1 MTITNLSGAGL
12 QSMMP
17 LLRLCLAL
25 LVSGLLVACG
35 GGGKSP
41 DSARDRAKPGEYLSI
56 VGSSTLSPFVTT
68 AAEYFRATTDFP
80 VPVIETTGTGGGLKI
95 FCQSNAFDSP
105 SIAMASRRITTG
117 ESEACRRNGVNGL
130 LELKFGYDGIVLINA
145 VGSTQFELTRRQ
157 LYLALAKDIPV
168 NGRLTEN
175 PKRYW
180 NEISP
185 NLPEQKIEV
194 FGPPPTSGTRD
205 AFVQLVLE
213 AGALT
218 FPDMAGL
225 SRSDPDK
232 FMELAHTL
240 RTDGGWTN
248 AGENDSQIV
257 LSLIRNPQALGIV
270 GFSFLEQSSDR
281 IQAAPIDGVRP
292 EFSSIESG
300 DYTVSRALYLYMK
313 EEHFGHVASL
323 APFIRELYSD
333 AAMGPLGY
341 LSDKG
346 LVPLSPAERA
356 SVLARFEDAN
366 IAQTTGETSTSPG

>member
-12 QSMMP
+12 QSEMP
-17 LLRLCLAL
+17 LLRLCLAML
-25 LVSGLLVACG
+25 ASCWLVACDLG
-35 GGGKSP
+35 EKSS
-41 DSARDRAKPGEYLSI
+41 DSARHGTKSGEYLSI

-95 FCQSNAFDSP
+95 FCQSNALGSP
-105 SIAMASRRITTG
+105 SIAMASRRITKG
-117 ESEACRRNGVNGL
+117 ESDTCNKNGVNEL

-157 LYLALAKDIPV
+157 LYLALARDIPV
-168 NGRLTEN
+168 NGIMTEN
-175 PKRYW
+175 PNRYW
-180 NEISP
+180 HEISP
-185 NLPEQKIEV
+185 DLPEQKIDV

-213 AGALT
+213 AGAMT
-218 FPDMAGL
+218 FPVMDEL

-232 FMELAHTL
+232 FVESTHTL

-270 GFSFLEQSSDR
+270 GFSFLEQSSGR
-281 IQAAPIDGVRP
+281 IQAALIDGVHP

-300 DYTVSRALYLYMK
+300 DYTVSRALYLYVK

-356 SVLARFEDAN
+356 SVLARFDDAN
-366 IAQTTGETSTSPG
+366 IADNSGETPTSPS